1 MAKNVGKGGG
11 TSRIKFIMFDAEI
24 ADDQIPMVTQ
34 AITNALRGSNPPPAP
49 RRLPSAVPLN
59 GANGHGAA
67 EEAQESDL
75 FDEVEDGDGALDV
88 APAPTKPKGPRKVA
102 PAPEV
107 LPIDFN
113 AFDVP
118 LGTFAAEYKTESHQS
133 RYLVAAAWFT
143 EHGGVTKVTPAH
155 IYSAYRWLKWPLTVK
170 DYGQPL
176 RDLKSDQLFTSSEK
190 GTYTLHPV
198 GLQRVAELKLNS
210 GS

>member
-1 MAKNVGKGGG
+1 MAKNPPGKSGG

-24 ADDQIPMVTQ
+24 ADDQIQSVTQ
-34 AITNALRGSNPPPAP
+34 AITNALRGPAPAP
-49 RRLPSAVPLN
+49 RRLPPATPHLN
-59 GANGHGAA
+59 GGNGAV
-67 EEAQESDL
+67 EEPEEPTF
-75 FDEVEDGDGALDV
+75 FDALEEDEPVEVSP
-88 APAPTKPKGPRKVA
+88 APAKKGPRKPI

-133 RYLVAAAWFT
+133 RYLVAAAWFA
-143 EHGGVTKVTPAH
+143 EHGGVNKVTPAH
-155 IYSAYRWLKWPLTVK
+155 IYSAYRWLKWPLTVR

-176 RDLKSDQLFTSSEK
+176 RDLKAQQLFTLPEK
-190 GTYTLHPV
+190 GMYTLHPV
-198 GLQRVAELKLNS
+198 GLQRVAELKINS